1 MSNKKYKHLL
11 PAEKV
16 GVFLSLLCAIH
27 CLTLP
32 IILFVAPYLASSF
45 AFSVTVEWILV
56 VVSFG
61 MALLLLWQDF
71 RKHRKPMPLYFLGI
85 GVFIKL
91 VDTLVGLGTN
101 PIIQR
106 LQHKR
111 GIYGDSTSLPSGRLL
126 ASQLKKSMVLIEG
139 PAQPIL
145 HDLVEE
151 EKKKEEFMKIKAA
164 AEAQMRSMVPTLI
177 KN

>member
-1 MSNKKYKHLL
+1 MSNKKYIHLL

-45 AFSVTVEWILV
+45 AFSLTVEWILV

-71 RKHRKPMPLYFLGI
+71 RKRRKPMPLYFLGI

-91 VDTLVGLGTN
+91 VDTLVGLKSIEWVFGLSLGVFITLAYWYN
-101 PIIQR
+101 YK
-106 LQHKR
+106 HK
-111 GIYGDSTSLPSGRLL
+111 T
-126 ASQLKKSMVLIEG
+126 ACTC
-139 PAQPIL
+139 
-145 HDLVEE
+145 
-151 EKKKEEFMKIKAA
+151 KI
-164 AEAQMRSMVPTLI
+164 S
-177 KN
+177 

>member
-27 CLTLP
+27 CLALP

-61 MALLLLWQDF
+61 MALLLLWPDF

-85 GVFIKL
+85 GVLIKL
-91 VDTLVGLGTN
+91 VDTLVGLKSIEWVFGLSLGVFITLAYWYN
-101 PIIQR
+101 YK
-106 LQHKR
+106 HK
-111 GIYGDSTSLPSGRLL
+111 T
-126 ASQLKKSMVLIEG
+126 ACTC
-139 PAQPIL
+139 
-145 HDLVEE
+145 
-151 EKKKEEFMKIKAA
+151 KI
-164 AEAQMRSMVPTLI
+164 S
-177 KN
+177 

>member
-27 CLTLP
+27 CLSLP

-45 AFSVTVEWILV
+45 AFSLTVEWILV

-61 MALLLLWQDF
+61 MALFLLWQDF

-91 VDTLVGLGTN
+91 VDTLVGLKSIEWVFGLSLGVFITLAYWYN
-101 PIIQR
+101 YK
-106 LQHKR
+106 HK
-111 GIYGDSTSLPSGRLL
+111 T
-126 ASQLKKSMVLIEG
+126 ACTC
-139 PAQPIL
+139 
-145 HDLVEE
+145 
-151 EKKKEEFMKIKAA
+151 KI
-164 AEAQMRSMVPTLI
+164 S
-177 KN
+177 